1 VNGATVTGNIE
12 AAGAVDW
19 YQFTASSA
27 GTYRIETWA
36 ATLTDNYM
44 YLYGPNSQTTL
55 IEEDDDDGTGNAA
68 MIQRSLSAGTYY
80 VKIRAYSSS
89 GTGTYTIRV
98 TR

>member
-1 VNGATVTGNIE
+1 
-12 AAGAVDW
+12 
-19 YQFTASSA
+19 
-27 GTYRIETWA
+27 
-36 ATLTDNYM
+36 M

-55 IEEDDDDGTGNAA
+55 IEEDDDDGVGNAA
-68 MIQRSLSAGTYY
+68 KIIRTLSAGTYY